1 MQGCID
7 SYKQFMNIKKH
18 MRDEKTGLYY
28 HGYDESRQMY
38 WADPVTG
45 CSPNFWLRAMG
56 WFMVAMVDVL
66 ERMDEQ
72 LYNEYRGIMAMLKQT
87 IEDVHKFQDEETG
100 MFWQVM
106 DHPGV
111 EGNYLETS
119 GTALFAYAVLKGVRL
134 GYLPKRM
141 AAWAEKAFYGTCDKY
156 LSRTRMAVYSWTAS
170 VWWRVSAAKI
180 TATALWP
187 TISASRWS
195 ATMPRVSARWCWL
208 TPK

>member
-7 SYKQFMNIKKH
+7 SYKQFMNIEKH

-141 AAWAEKAFYGTCDKY
+141 AAWAEKA
-156 LSRTRMAVYSWTAS
+156 STAPVIS
-170 VWWRVSAAKI
+170 TSPEPGRQPAAGWH
-180 TATALWP
+180 LP
-187 TISASRWS
+187 GGRSGRQGP
-195 ATMPRVSARWCWL
+195 PRRL
-208 TPK
+208 PGLLLQ